1 MLEVVIGQGKNLFG
15 QQQLQHL
22 LRDMDLHG
30 TLYLAYPIIASS
42 DQMVVIDSLL
52 TSREFGVVVIDF
64 GQYQTSDQVQEHQ
77 DDLYT
82 ALQRK
87 LLQYKPLIKNRNL
100 AVPINVLT
108 FVPDDATTARYANAE
123 VVGPRGLRAKLQS
136 YSPIDEGNLR
146 LVNAAIQRVATIK
159 PSVKRNNVRADS
171 RGGIMQRIEKEI
183 ANLVWCPRN
192 TSA

>member
-15 QQQLQHL
+15 QNLLQHL

-52 TSREFGVVVIDF
+52 TCQEFGVVVIDF
-64 GQYQTSDQVQEHQ
+64 GQYQTSGQVQEHQ

-87 LLQYKPLIKNRNL
+87 LLQYKPLIRNRAL

-108 FVPDDATTARYANAE
+108 FVPDDATAARYPDAE
-123 VVGPRGLRAKLQS
+123 VVGPRGLNAKLQS
-136 YSPIDEGNLR
+136 YAAIDEGNLR

-159 PSVKRNNVRADS
+159 PSVKRNNVRIDS
-171 RGGIMQRIEKEI
+171 RGGIMQRIE
-183 ANLVWCPRN
+183 
-192 TSA
+192 